1 MITQLNNFKY
11 TIDKPLYNY
20 ENLEKVKQYIKSGKI
35 PNDLNDIQLK
45 RFVDRFKYGYTLKNN
60 TIYYKNLELIPEED
74 LKEKLEQLYD
84 DPNISLGLGINSF
97 YKIVISKYIG
107 IKRDDVEEFLKN
119 QTVYQLT
126 RDPIKGINKPIIT
139 NYPNERWAIDLVDM
153 EVYENQNKG
162 NKYIITCID

>member
-1 MITQLNNFKY
+1 MITQLNNYLFKK
-11 TIDKPLYNY
+11 DEPLYNY
-20 ENLEKVKQYIKSGKI
+20 ENLEKVKQYIKYGKI

-84 DPNISLGLGINSF
+84 DPNIGLGLGISSF

-107 IKRDDVEEFLKN
+107 IKRDDVGHSK
-119 QTVYQLT
+119 Q
-126 RDPIKGINKPIIT
+126 
-139 NYPNERWAIDLVDM
+139 
-153 EVYENQNKG
+153 
-162 NKYIITCID
+162 